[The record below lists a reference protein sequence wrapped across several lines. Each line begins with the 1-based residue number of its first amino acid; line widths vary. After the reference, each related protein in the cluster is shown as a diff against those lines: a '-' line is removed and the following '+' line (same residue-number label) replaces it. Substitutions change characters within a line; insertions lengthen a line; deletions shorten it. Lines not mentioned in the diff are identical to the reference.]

1 MDACTFDFRG
11 SAVVVAGASGTLG
24 RAVALAFAG
33 AGANLALVSRN
44 ADSVRAALPELSTA
58 ATTLVATSTDL
69 NDPDAAQMMVGASDA
84 AAAIHGALIP
94 AYGLS

>member
-1 MDACTFDFRG
+1 MDACTCDFRG

-24 RAVALAFAG
+24 RAVALAF